1 MYVDRLKISLSNTC
15 YGRQNLVVILKYILR
30 FETML
35 ETVKEKKDQIRE
47 DEKKDQAAER
57 QTAM

>member
-1 MYVDRLKISLSNTC
+1 
-15 YGRQNLVVILKYILR
+15 LR